1 MRTTLILDE
10 ALLEKARRARPPV
23 AARLGPCPFGPRVS
37 ALRPSPI
44 PSFSRPPELEA
55 PLH

>member
-10 ALLEKARRARPPV
+10 VLLEKARQPV
-23 AARLGPCPFGPRVS
+23 AARLGPCPFRPWMS
-37 ALRPSPI
+37 ASRPSPI
-44 PSFSRPPELEA
+44 PSISRSPELEA